1 MQQVPQFAK
10 ALACS
15 VNVVFLEYLIVITTA
30 NPSLPLVLAVIFE
43 CGIFISFFGYRHW
56 RAKSPDAVETTMARI
71 EKEFKAVSHIRRA
84 FFVLSA
90 TVSAALL
97 FYMSLDLAALTLCRC
112 GQVQTGAQIYKRL
125 SLPLP
130 TVDPALTLELL
141 TGAYLETS
149 QFEKAEPLEIALL
162 DIRKNVY
169 GNQHEMIAAMNC
181 NLGDFYAKWN
191 KPKQAEKYYRQSIE
205 MTKRLALPQ
214 GWGNPA
220 TKLGTLLR
228 KQGRSSEAEG
238 AYTDALAVRTKRF
251 GEKSSKV
258 AETLSE
264 YTKLLTAEHR
274 FTEAD
279 AMQHQVQA
287 ITGAIAPSQKES
299 SDLATEA
306 LVLAI
311 SCLFFWQRNRI
322 LIYCFDF
329 VRRHRDNAKSSA

>member
-1 MQQVPQFAK
+1 MQRAPQFAK
-10 ALACS
+10 ALACT
-15 VNVVFLEYLIVITTA
+15 VNVLFLEYLIVITTA
-30 NPSLPLVLAVIFE
+30 NPSLPLVLAVLFE
-43 CGIFISFFGYRHW
+43 CGVFVTIFGYRHW
-56 RAKSPDAVETTMARI
+56 RAKTPSAIDSIIAQI
-71 EKEFKAVSHIRRA
+71 EKEFKAVSFIRRS

-90 TVSAALL
+90 TVSATLL
-97 FYMSLDLAALTLCRC
+97 IIMSADLAALTLCRC
-112 GQVQTGAQIYKRL
+112 GQVQTGAQIYKKL

-130 TVDPALTLELL
+130 NIDPAFTLELL

-149 QFEKAEPLEIALL
+149 QFEKAEPLELALL
-162 DIRKNVY
+162 DIRKSVY

-191 KPKQAEKYYRQSIE
+191 KPKTAEKYYRQSIE

-228 KQGRSSEAEG
+228 KQGRASEAEG
-238 AYTDALAVRTKRF
+238 AYADALAVRTERF
-251 GEKSSKV
+251 GKKSPKV

-264 YTKLLTAEHR
+264 YQKLLTAEHR
-274 FTEAD
+274 FSEAD
-279 AMQHQVQA
+279 AMQQQLQS
-287 ITGAIAPSQKES
+287 ITAVLTPNQTES
-299 SDLATEA
+299 NNLATEA
-306 LVLAI
+306 LVLAM

-329 VRRHRDNAKSSA
+329 VRKQRDNAKA